1 MGIGMKR
8 IVKPKGGKGSLPD
21 SLMETRLE
29 WYRQM
34 CSIRAFE
41 LAIVSLN
48 KAGLIPGTAHLYIGM
63 EAIAV
68 GACAAMKKND
78 FMTSTHRGH
87 GHAIAR
93 GLDSGRM

>member
-1 MGIGMKR
+1 MKR
-8 IVKPKGGKGSLPD
+8 DTTLRRGTPD
-21 SLMETRLE
+21 VPPDTRLE

-41 LAIVSLN
+41 LEIVSLN

-68 GACAAMKKND
+68 GACAAMKK
-78 FMTSTHRGH
+78 
-87 GHAIAR
+87 
-93 GLDSGRM
+93 GRESRPFCFSPCWRSSRSLSWRLETA